1 MATQASA
8 EVHRANEHF
17 EGKEFQSKVSQ
28 AMSRHNYITP
38 SHFAQIFLQY
48 PNTPF

>member
-1 MATQASA
+1 LSLPIAIWVDDIIALGAKADLDTL
-8 EVHRANEHF
+8 ETD
-17 EGKEFQSKVSQ
+17 
-28 AMSRHNYITP
+28 IT